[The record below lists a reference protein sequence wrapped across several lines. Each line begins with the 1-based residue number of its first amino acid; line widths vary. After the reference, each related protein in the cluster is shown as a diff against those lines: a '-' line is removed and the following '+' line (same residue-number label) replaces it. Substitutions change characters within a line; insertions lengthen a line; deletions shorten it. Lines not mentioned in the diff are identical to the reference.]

1 MTQRRAVIAAV
12 VSWSLVAVAGD
23 APMSQKAAEVLAR
36 SRYFDFELAE
46 VRAGDWLAFL
56 KQKEADEQAAAASWR
71 PPRGGADLEPKDS
84 PSPGRAQRALQA
96 EFELVAKAREDEVR
110 ALAKQVLGAA
120 RSGALAPLAE
130 DCTMYDATAKDRLA
144 LTQKHFAEQA
154 AAWKKA
160 AALATGDFDLQFTPP
175 RPETGMPGKAFVSFG
190 PEAKAPK
197 SGARF
202 PPRHQ
207 VELWWSGQVMPEA
220 NGPLRAAP
228 AATPPKSRWRFHDLV
243 LPYSREHLGLE

>member
-1 MTQRRAVIAAV
+1 
-12 VSWSLVAVAGD
+12 
-23 APMSQKAAEVLAR
+23 MSQKAAEVLAR
-36 SRYFDFELAE
+36 SRYFAFELAP
-46 VRAGDWLAFL
+46 VQAPHGGDWLAFL

-71 PPRGGADLEPKDS
+71 PPRGGADLEPRDS

-96 EFELVAKAREDEVR
+96 EFELVAKARKDEVL
-110 ALAKQVLGAA
+110 ALAKQVLEAA
-120 RSGALAPLAE
+120 RSGTLDALAG
-130 DCTMYDATAKDRLA
+130 DCTFYDATAKDRLA
-144 LTQKHFAEQA
+144 LTRAHFAEQA

-160 AALATGDFDLQFTPP
+160 AALATGELADVQFERPH
-175 RPETGMPGKAFVSFG
+175 PETGMPAKAYVSFG
-190 PEAKAPK
+190 PDAKAPK

-207 VELWWSGQVMPEA
+207 VELWWSGEVMPEA

-243 LPYSREHLGLE
+243 LPYSREHFGLE